1 VPTGA
6 LGDFRGGSLRVFG
19 DSFEWASLVRFDFWG
34 VELRF
39 SSWVWVRSGFSLGS
53 SRREFTEIVSRYR
66 CSNFSV
72 FSKLS
77 TDFVSGMLRL
87 LIGLLSLL
95 PNGLLS
101 LLSFGTEFPLSAP
114 LRLGLSRVSL
124 SLKFLESVCSVN
136 WLETATRSGLRFSP
150 FLLVKPWPE
159 LVANLPVSFWASH
172 PFFSTK
178 VRFALSILLIFN
190 LSPCLP
196 DLDRDLDLD
205 LGCPPSRSDFCFRL
219 FLSMETIFLP

>member
-1 VPTGA
+1 
-6 LGDFRGGSLRVFG
+6 LGLDKR
-19 DSFEWASLVRFDFWG
+19 
-34 VELRF
+34 EL
-39 SSWVWVRSGFSLGS
+39 
-53 SRREFTEIVSRYR
+53 TEIVSRYC

-95 PNGLLS
+95 PIGLLS
-101 LLSFGTEFPLSAP
+101 LLSFGTEFTLSARM
-114 LRLGLSRVSL
+114 RLGLSRVSL
-124 SLKFLESVCSVN
+124 ALKFMESVCSVN
-136 WLETATRSGLRFSP
+136 WLETAANSGLIFSS

-159 LVANLPVSFWASH
+159 LVANLPVSFWASY

-178 VRFALSILLIFN
+178 VRFAFSILLIFN
-190 LSPCLP
+190 LSPCFP
-196 DLDRDLDLD
+196 DFDRDLDLD

-219 FLSMETIFLP
+219 FLSIETTFLA